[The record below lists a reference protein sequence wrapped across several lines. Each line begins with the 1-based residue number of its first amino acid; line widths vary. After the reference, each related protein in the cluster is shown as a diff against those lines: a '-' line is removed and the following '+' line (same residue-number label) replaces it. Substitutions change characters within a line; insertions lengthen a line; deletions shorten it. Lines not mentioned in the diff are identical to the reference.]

1 MSTLRLALAQVN
13 STVGALGA
21 NADHLLFRARAARD
35 RGADLV
41 LFPEM
46 ALTGYPPEDLL
57 LEPLFLKRTADAL
70 KALARALPRDLA
82 VVLGVPTESS
92 KGLRNS
98 AVVIFGGRIRG
109 LYHKWFLPNYG
120 VFDEARYFVPGE
132 EPLVFSLGGVPL
144 GLTICEDVWKPG
156 GPAAAAVRRGAR
168 ALLNLSASPFHAGK
182 WKLRRDVLSR
192 KSRECRVPLFYCNLI
207 GGQDELVY
215 DGGSLALDAK
225 GRVFAQAPAFEENL
239 LLIDWT
245 APAGRGQP
253 AFSLPRRSGPR
264 SPSPSV
270 PARPLAPMEEIHRA
284 LVLGLG
290 DYVRKNKF
298 SKVLVGLSGG
308 VDSALVAA
316 LAVDALGKD
325 NVVGVT
331 LPSRFNAAAT
341 RADARITAENLGIAF
356 HTVPIEKIVGRFRK
370 ALGPLFAGRAPDVT
384 EENLQSRVR
393 GTVLMALSNKFG
405 WLVLTTGNKSEL
417 STGYFTLYGDS
428 AGGFAPIKDLPKGLV
443 YDLCRWR
450 NAHVGPHIPAS
461 VLTRAP
467 TAELRKNQTDQDTLP
482 PYPQLDAVVR
492 GHVEGHGSLKELT
505 AGGVPPAVARRVLR
519 LIDLAEYKRR
529 QAPPGVKITP
539 RAFGRDR
546 RMPIT
551 NGFRPW
557 E

>member
-1 MSTLRLALAQVN
+1 MPTLRLALGQVN
-13 STVGALGA
+13 ATVGALRA
-21 NADHLLFRARAARD
+21 NADHLLFQSHAARD

-57 LEPLFLKRTADAL
+57 LEPLFLKKTAETL
-70 KALARALPRDLA
+70 NALARTLPRDLA
-82 VVLGVPTESS
+82 VVLGAPTESP
-92 KGLRNS
+92 KGIRNS
-98 AVVIFGGRIRG
+98 AIVIHGGRIRG

-120 VFDEARYFVPGE
+120 VFDEARYFVPGD

-182 WKLRRDVLSR
+182 WKLRRDVLAR
-192 KSRECRVPLFYCNLI
+192 KARECRAPLFYCNLI

-215 DGGSLALDAK
+215 DGGSLALDAE
-225 GRVFAQAPAFEENL
+225 GRAIAHAPAFEETL
-239 LLIDWT
+239 LVVDWT
-245 APAGRGQP
+245 APTGGGKT
-253 AFSLPRRSGPR
+253 AFSLPLRTVPR
-264 SPSPSV
+264 SPSP
-270 PARPLAPMEEIHRA
+270 PPAARPLAPMEEIHKA

-341 RADARITAENLGIAF
+341 RADARITAKNLGIAF
-356 HTVPIEKIVGRFRK
+356 HTVPIENIVGSFRK
-370 ALGPLFAGRAPDVT
+370 ALAPLFAGRPPDVT

-428 AGGFAPIKDLPKGLV
+428 AGGFAPIKDLPKGVV

-450 NAHVGPHIPAS
+450 NAHVGPHIPPS

-492 GHVEGHGSLKELT
+492 GHVEGHGSLKDLT
-505 AGGVPPAVARRVLR
+505 AGGVPPAIARRVLR

-529 QAPPGVKITP
+529 QVPPGVKITP